1 MIFVSNL
8 THYKVHIKYM
18 CIHMK
23 GKDVKHSI
31 NIETIFKIHLS
42 TLTKKFVDNKTEYIA
57 HKNNHNYKTHTKNS
71 NW

>member
-1 MIFVSNL
+1 
-8 THYKVHIKYM
+8 
-18 CIHMK
+18 MK

-57 HKNNHNYKTHTKNS
+57 HKNNHNYKTHTTNS
-71 NW
+71 N